1 MSAPSD
7 AGWWRFFPPAGWLA
21 AYRGE
26 WLPSD
31 AIAGGTLAA

>member
-1 MSAPSD
+1 MNSPPEQRV
-7 AGWWRFFPPAGWLA
+7 GWLRFFPPSGWLA

-31 AIAGGTLAA
+31 AVAG